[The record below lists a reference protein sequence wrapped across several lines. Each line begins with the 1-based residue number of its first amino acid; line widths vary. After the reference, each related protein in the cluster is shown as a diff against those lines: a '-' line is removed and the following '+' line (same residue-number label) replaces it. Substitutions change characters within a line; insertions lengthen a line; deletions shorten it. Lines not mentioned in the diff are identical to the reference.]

1 MVFIWTSKKE
11 IKGIIQISHGMAE
24 HKERYIPFMN
34 YMANA
39 GFVSVIHDHKGHGE
53 SIKNKED
60 LGYFYD
66 TKIMIVEDLHQVT
79 LYIKDKY
86 PKLLIILFGHS
97 MGSMVVRVYLKDYDK
112 DINALIV
119 CGSPSKNNGAK
130 VALSL
135 IKFMELFHK
144 DTYRSKFINYLAFH
158 NYNKDFESNS
168 SNSWLTSDDVTV
180 KEYDTDPLCGY
191 IFTLNGFYNLFS
203 LMEDI
208 YQEEGYQVKNS
219 GLPILFLA
227 GEKDPVIMNTSKWRE
242 AQEFLKKIGY
252 QNITNKL
259 YPDMR
264 HELLNELNKE
274 QVYEDILHFAQKSIS

>member
-39 GFVSVIHDHKGHGE
+39 GFVSVIHDHRGHGE

-180 KEYDTDPLCGY
+180 
-191 IFTLNGFYNLFS
+191 
-203 LMEDI
+203 
-208 YQEEGYQVKNS
+208 
-219 GLPILFLA
+219 
-227 GEKDPVIMNTSKWRE
+227 
-242 AQEFLKKIGY
+242 
-252 QNITNKL
+252 
-259 YPDMR
+259 
-264 HELLNELNKE
+264 
-274 QVYEDILHFAQKSIS
+274 

>member
-39 GFVSVIHDHKGHGE
+39 GFVSVIHDHRGHGE

-135 IKFMELFHK
+135 IKFMKLFHK

-168 SNSWLTSDDVTV
+168 SNSWPTSDDVTV

-219 GLPILFLA
+219 GCQSYF
-227 GEKDPVIMNTSKWRE
+227 
-242 AQEFLKKIGY
+242 
-252 QNITNKL
+252 
-259 YPDMR
+259 
-264 HELLNELNKE
+264 
-274 QVYEDILHFAQKSIS
+274 